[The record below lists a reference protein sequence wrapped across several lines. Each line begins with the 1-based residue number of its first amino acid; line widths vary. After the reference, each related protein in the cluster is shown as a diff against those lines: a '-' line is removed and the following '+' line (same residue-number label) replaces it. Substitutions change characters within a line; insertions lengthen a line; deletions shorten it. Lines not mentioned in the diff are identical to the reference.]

1 MQQHAM
7 YSTILATLLTTI
19 SASAVQTLPSEFE
32 MPEETLAR
40 QFSYFGGVA
49 DFGVSPSNVEVYTGG
64 SLNVWADFQ
73 PDPIFN
79 IAGFGIGTS
88 TLTGSDLNVPT
99 GADVFS
105 LTIAA
110 PPEGSISVLVTLRED
125 DNGDNFLDIGEDDE
139 WETPPLLIGP
149 GTAVYNIPAA
159 AFLDINPGVGDDT
172 QNFDTTGAMSFTL
185 TFETRQSYPGGII
198 EVPVSFHIDHVG
210 WYIGEQSVKR
220 SADINGDG
228 IVDTADLGIL
238 LGAYGTADVTADLN
252 NDGVVDTADLGVL
265 VGQFGEI

>member
-1 MQQHAM
+1 MQQHTTNSA
-7 YSTILATLLTTI
+7 ILAIALTTG
-19 SASAVQTLPSEFE
+19 SALAVQTLPSEFDS
-32 MPEETLAR
+32 PGETLAR

-49 DFGVSPSNVEVYTGG
+49 DFGVSPSSVHVYAGG

-88 TLTGSDLNVPT
+88 TLTGADLNVPA

-110 PPEGSISVLVTLRED
+110 PPEGAISVLVTLRED
-125 DNGDNFLDIGEDDE
+125 DTGDNFLDVGEDDE
-139 WETPPLLIGP
+139 WETPPLLISP
-149 GTAVYNIPAA
+149 GTAVYNIPASD
-159 AFLDINPGVGDDT
+159 FLDINPGAGNDT

-185 TFETRQSYPGGII
+185 TFETRQSYPGGVI

-210 WYIGEQSVKR
+210 WYVGAQSATP

-238 LGAYGTADVTADLN
+238 LGVFGTTDPTADLN

-265 VGQFGEI
+265 LGQFGTN